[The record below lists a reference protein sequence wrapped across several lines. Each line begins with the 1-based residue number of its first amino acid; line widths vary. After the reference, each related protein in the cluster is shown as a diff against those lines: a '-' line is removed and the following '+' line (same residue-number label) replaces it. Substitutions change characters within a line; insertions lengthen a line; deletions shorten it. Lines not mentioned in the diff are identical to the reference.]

1 MRLLLADDDP
11 HMQALLSLVLTKR
24 GHAVEAFADGEAVWA
39 AFEREPA
46 AMLVLDWHMPGLDG
60 LEVCR
65 RVRAHPE
72 GAHAYLL
79 VITASGGM
87 QSLEAVLEA
96 GADDYVPKPVTP
108 ADVAARLRIAERR
121 IADGAARRAAESDLR
136 QARYLAGIGELS
148 LALQHEINNPLAALL
163 AHTALLKAGVIE
175 PDELAATAETIEA
188 QARRVAEVVKRIA
201 APEAAR
207 TVEYVEGRRM
217 LDLQSGGA

>member
-11 HMQALLSLVLTKR
+11 HMQALLGLVLAKR
-24 GHAVEAFADGEAVWA
+24 GHEVETFADGEAAWA
-39 AFEREPA
+39 AFEQAPA
-46 AMLVLDWHMPGLDG
+46 DMLVLDWHMPGLDG
-60 LEVCR
+60 LTVCR
-65 RVRAHPE
+65 RVRAHPTA
-72 GAHAYLL
+72 GHAYLL

-96 GADDYVPKPVTP
+96 GADDYLPKPVSP

-121 IADGAARRAAESDLR
+121 IADGAAHRTAEADLR

-163 AHTALLKAGVIE
+163 AHTALLRQGVVGA
-175 PDELAATAETIEA
+175 DELPAAAETIDA
-188 QARRVAEVVKRIA
+188 QARRVAEVVKRIS